1 VLDTS
6 QRRTKDLAPRRRRL
20 RRPGRW
26 TGAASIC
33 LGWLVVIAVAVT
45 RLRQPDAIVVAAAG
59 FAASAFTFVV
69 SVRTGGSDWPAAL
82 RSLKRFLRTARRGG
96 PTRLPPDTPE
106 ELIPLALEYL
116 DLLKASRRPVA
127 GVLASPSPPMA
138 DPQLPAP
145 GCLMTRSGLFDSSQ
159 VVLAGPF
166 DPQMSGDFST
176 IDMVNRLEPVGWR
189 WIESSPAEQEFL
201 GWTLADLRK
210 KSFIDIIHP
219 DDRRQAQETF
229 RQALERGEALGLIVR
244 IRTAH
249 GKSRAIEVNAGAR
262 YGTNQQVIHLRCHL
276 TDVTDKVRAERQ
288 LRLRTFELTRV
299 NEQLRSINR
308 ELEDLKNR
316 YTDLYENAPA
326 MYFSL
331 DPEGRVAECNQTMLS
346 TLNYKRS
353 QIIGHPYRDLLD
365 ESSWERFRSQFPE
378 FLERGSIE
386 EERRWVKSDGESLD
400 VWVLGRVVR
409 GPKDSVHHARFVAQD
424 VTTKRR
430 LEAELHEKNRR
441 LARTNEELS
450 RKNRELDE
458 FVYVV
463 SHDLQEPLRTLIAFS
478 DFLLRDY
485 GDRLEAEGQEFV
497 QYLVGASRRMRAMI
511 HGMLNL
517 SRAGKVVDGFQKVDL
532 EEQIAIIKTDL
543 RELIRSRGAEIRIA
557 GPLPTIWGDR
567 DRIRQLLANLVTN
580 GVKYNRSQE
589 PRVEI
594 GAIAS
599 SADRTVD
606 ATLPVDHGADATIT
620 VKDNGIGIE
629 PQFHRTI
636 FQLFR
641 RLHTQEEYEGTGAG
655 LAICNKIVQAHEG
668 RIWVESLP
676 GQGATF
682 FIRLRRPPAPESATS
697 SSPHDSETATTSFEV
712 ALDEHDAV

>member
-1 VLDTS
+1 MTLRDKG
-6 QRRTKDLAPRRRRL
+6 RRKQDKRPRQT
-20 RRPGRW
+20 GRW
-26 TGAASIC
+26 TSASSIC
-33 LGWLVVIAVAVT
+33 LGWLMVIALAVAK
-45 RLRQPDAIVVAAAG
+45 LRQADAIVVAAAG
-59 FAASAFTFVV
+59 FAASALTFVV
-69 SVRTGGSDWPAAL
+69 SGRNTGVNWPAAL
-82 RSLKRFLRTARRGG
+82 RSLKLFLRRARRGG
-96 PTRLPPDTPE
+96 PTRLPADTPDD
-106 ELIPLALEYL
+106 LVPIAQEYL
-116 DLLKASRRPVA
+116 DLLKMSRRPIF
-127 GVLASPSPPMA
+127 GLHFSPSSTSA
-138 DPQLPAP
+138 EPQLPAP
-145 GCLMTRSGLFDSSQ
+145 GSLMTRSGLFDSPS
-159 VVLAGPF
+159 LASDLPF
-166 DPQMSGDFST
+166 DPQLSGNYST
-176 IDMVNRLEPVGWR
+176 IDMVNRLEPVGWH

-201 GWTLADLRK
+201 GWTLADLRS
-210 KSFIDIIHP
+210 KSFIDIVHP
-219 DDRRQAQETF
+219 DDRRQVQETF

-262 YGTNQQVIHLRCHL
+262 YGTDQRVMHLRCHL
-276 TDVTDKVRAERQ
+276 TDVTEKVRAERQ
-288 LRLRTFELTRV
+288 LRVRTFELTRV

-331 DPEGRVAECNQTMLS
+331 DHEGRIAECNQTMLS
-346 TLNYKRS
+346 TLNYQRS
-353 QIIGHPYRDLLD
+353 QIIGRPYEDLLD
-365 ESSWERFRSQFPE
+365 EASWEKFRAQFPKLFE
-378 FLERGSIE
+378 NGSIE
-386 EERRWVKSDGESLD
+386 EERRWVKSDGEFLD

-409 GPKDSVHHARFVAQD
+409 GPKDSVRHARFVAQD
-424 VTTKRR
+424 VTARQQ
-430 LEAELHEKNRR
+430 LEAELREKNRR

-517 SRAGKVVDGFQKVDL
+517 SRAGKVIDGFQEVDL
-532 EEQIAIIKTDL
+532 EEQIAIIKADL
-543 RELIRSRGAEIRIA
+543 GELIRTRGAEVRVA
-557 GPLPTIWGDR
+557 GRLPTIWGDR
-567 DRIRQLLANLVTN
+567 DRIRQLLANLIAN
-580 GVKYNRSQE
+580 GLKYNRSE
-589 PRVEI
+589 NPRVEI
-594 GAIAS
+594 GSMAS
-599 SADRTVD
+599 AAEGPTD
-606 ATLPVDHGADATIT
+606 ASLPDNRDPAEDATIRVT
-620 VKDNGIGIE
+620 DNGIGIE
-629 PQFHRTI
+629 LQFHKTI

-655 LAICNKIVQAHEG
+655 LAICSKIVQAHEG

-682 FIRLRRPPAPESATS
+682 FIRLRRPPPREPATS
-697 SSPHDSETATTSFEV
+697 SSPPDSETATTSPEV
-712 ALDEHDAV
+712 VLDEHDAV